1 MSTFFVCNEGTV
13 FENNMF
19 ETNKLENKKVENF
32 PLFLPGKKFV
42 KVCRLEWWVGKVTVS
57 LG

>member
-1 MSTFFVCNEGTV
+1 MYTFFVCGEGTV

-19 ETNKLENKKVENF
+19 ETYMLENKKVENF

-42 KVCRLEWWVGKVTVS
+42 KVCGLE
-57 LG
+57 L